1 MINFFRQIRLRLL
14 TQALFDKVFQC
25 MVKENR
31 FSRYFLYAIGEI
43 VLVVIGILIALQ
55 INTWNQNKRDRALE
69 AKILKEIHQ
78 DLAFDASELRYDVE
92 LMDTINLACTRML
105 AHAAGGDGPTEGF
118 GQYLN
123 LIRVTPHF
131 DPNRSGYALLVSKGL
146 ELITTDSLREAIST
160 LYETQYPYY
169 RRYEEERIAFIE
181 AHYEARLLAY
191 ADCDPRPDHRY
202 LTSVSVLP
210 GEYAAMRSDLA
221 FLRAVKGVQ
230 VENLYVQDRGKRTL
244 AVIEKLATMI
254 DHELAT
260 HQR

>member
-1 MINFFRQIRLRLL
+1 MARIFNTIRQRLL
-14 TQALFDKVFQC
+14 AQ
-25 MVKENR
+25 NR
-31 FSRYFLYAIGEI
+31 FTHYMVYAIGEI

-55 INTWNQNKRDRALE
+55 INAWNQNKRDRALE
-69 AKILKEIHQ
+69 AKILKEIHR
-78 DLAFDASELRYDVE
+78 DLDFDASELRDDVE

-105 AHAAGGDGPTEGF
+105 EHVAVTDGPSKGF
-118 GQYLN
+118 AQNLN

-210 GEYAAMRSDLA
+210 RDYTALRSDLA

-244 AVIEKLATMI
+244 VAIEKLATMI
-254 DHELAT
+254 DRELE
-260 HQR
+260 QQP